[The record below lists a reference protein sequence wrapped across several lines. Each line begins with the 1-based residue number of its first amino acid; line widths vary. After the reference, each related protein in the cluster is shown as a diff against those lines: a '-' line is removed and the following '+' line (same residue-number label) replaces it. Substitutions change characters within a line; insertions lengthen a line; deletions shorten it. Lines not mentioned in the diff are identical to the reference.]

1 MRDDT
6 QEPGPGPSRA
16 AAGWGELRKEI
27 GQRNEQAHQ
36 NARKLLAKERERL
49 TDERERI
56 AAEREWV
63 RRGPSR
69 PRGSGGGD
77 DA

>member
-1 MRDDT
+1 MQDET
-6 QEPGPGPSRA
+6 QERGPGRSSA

-27 GQRNEQAHQ
+27 GERNEQAHQ
-36 NARKLLAKERERL
+36 NARKLLAEERERL

-56 AAEREWV
+56 AAERERV

-69 PRGSGGGD
+69 EGGSGDGD
-77 DA
+77 DG